1 MRWFC
6 FQVILLS
13 HSIQCSWSEIKMSF
27 PFWSCVFASGTL
39 LDRRCLAFICDIAS
53 LQESDIFPFNSVVT
67 VWLDHCWCLVQDCAL
82 TVVWVCDDGSFSFL
96 FFSSLVFA
104 HLSVGFCFY
113 SPIGNSTFS
122 LILAFSSP
130 LKVAG
135 SSLPFISL
143 KGYHLNF
150 FGQTLYA
157 WDYFLNR
164 YSLAR
169 AYGMTTQILFGK
181 VLLNSHSCSYFVKS
195 LFPFRKARLL

>member
-6 FQVILLS
+6 FS
-13 HSIQCSWSEIKMSF
+13 SDSF
-27 PFWSCVFASGTL
+27 ISFDTMFLVWNKNEFSFWSCVFASGTL

-113 SPIGNSTFS
+113 SPIGSTFS

-130 LKVAG
+130 FKVAG
-135 SSLPFISL
+135 SSLLFISL

-150 FGQTLYA
+150 L
-157 WDYFLNR
+157 D
-164 YSLAR
+164 
-169 AYGMTTQILFGK
+169 
-181 VLLNSHSCSYFVKS
+181 
-195 LFPFRKARLL
+195 RLCMHEIIF